1 MYVLYEGV
9 GYVLL
14 EETQCGSSK
23 PFYRY
28 ILVSEPPARLCRR
41 WYLGTVDISRAPGRF
56 VYRLE
61 HPGSQGYWS
70 EEGAIERTKVRLDPL
85 EPLV

>member
-1 MYVLYEGV
+1 MIERIHEKKKKICFKRKLRKIIY
-9 GYVLL
+9 
-14 EETQCGSSK
+14 T
-23 PFYRY
+23 Y
-28 ILVSEPPARLCRR
+28 I
-41 WYLGTVDISRAPGRF
+41 YIYIRAPGRF

>member
-1 MYVLYEGV
+1 MYIYIYIYLPPVVSGN
-9 GYVLL
+9 
-14 EETQCGSSK
+14 S
-23 PFYRY
+23 RY
-28 ILVSEPPARLCRR
+28 IK
-41 WYLGTVDISRAPGRF
+41 GTPDHF

-61 HPGSQGYWS
+61 YPGSQGYWS